1 MAIKFDLFENPVKE
15 GVSVP
20 KLHAKVITKDVV
32 TTREIREAIR
42 RKCTVSPADVAAVIT
57 ALNDELYENLSNG
70 YAVHLE
76 GIGYFSLSLKCAP
89 DINPKYIKDDDVQVR
104 SIKFTP
110 DKDWRPL
117 TFSQTGSVPASDI
130 VFAGYGIETPDEAT
144 GEDGKARR
152 AVAPAADER
161 RGGTA
166 PDDPEHK
173 RKAEQAEHHHHGGN
187 GELRA
192 VLCEDLLEHGAVTPC
207 RQTAF
212 RHDRCI

>member
-15 GVSVP
+15 GVSAP

-110 DKDWRPL
+110 DKDLIDR
-117 TFSQTGSVPASDI
+117 FQSVYLERK
-130 VFAGYGIETPDEAT
+130 VDEAHHSTKLDEEEVKQKLAEYFKTHSFLQRRDFERLT
-144 GEDGKARR
+144 GFNASKSTRVIRELVKDGVLKNAGTKYQP
-152 AVAPAADER
+152 VYV
-161 RGGTA
+161 RGEKG
-166 PDDPEHK
+166 
-173 RKAEQAEHHHHGGN
+173 
-187 GELRA
+187 
-192 VLCEDLLEHGAVTPC
+192 
-207 RQTAF
+207 
-212 RHDRCI
+212 

>member
-15 GVSVP
+15 GFSVP
-20 KLHAKVITKDVV
+20 KVHAKVVTKDVV

-89 DINPKYIKDDDVQVR
+89 DINTKYIKDDDVQVR

-110 DKDWRPL
+110 DKDLIDR
-117 TFSQTGSVPASDI
+117 FQSVYLERK
-130 VFAGYGIETPDEAT
+130 VDEAHHSTKLDEEEVKQKLAEYFKTHSFLQRRDFERLT
-144 GEDGKARR
+144 GFNASKSTRVIRELVKDGVLKNA
-152 AVAPAADER
+152 
-161 RGGTA
+161 GTKYQ
-166 PDDPEHK
+166 PVYVV
-173 RKAEQAEHHHHGGN
+173 GN
-187 GELRA
+187 K
-192 VLCEDLLEHGAVTPC
+192 
-207 RQTAF
+207 
-212 RHDRCI
+212 

>member
-42 RKCTVSPADVAAVIT
+42 KKCTASPADVAAVIT

-104 SIKFTP
+104 SIKFMP
-110 DKDWRPL
+110 DKDLIDRFQKL
-117 TFSQTGSVPASDI
+117 
-130 VFAGYGIETPDEAT
+130 
-144 GEDGKARR
+144 
-152 AVAPAADER
+152 
-161 RGGTA
+161 
-166 PDDPEHK
+166 
-173 RKAEQAEHHHHGGN
+173 AEHFKTHSFLQRRDFEQLTGFN
-187 GELRA
+187 SSKSTRVIRELVKEG
-192 VLCEDLLEHGAVTPC
+192 VLKNAGTKYQPVYVRGKKE
-207 RQTAF
+207 
-212 RHDRCI
+212 

>member
-1 MAIKFDLFENPVKE
+1 MV
-15 GVSVP
+15 
-20 KLHAKVITKDVV
+20 TKDVV

-110 DKDWRPL
+110 DKDLIDR
-117 TFSQTGSVPASDI
+117 FQSVYLERK
-130 VFAGYGIETPDEAT
+130 VDEAHHSAKLDEEEVKQKLAEYFKTHSFLQRRDFERLT
-144 GEDGKARR
+144 GFNSSKSTRVIRELVKDGVLKNA
-152 AVAPAADER
+152 
-161 RGGTA
+161 GTKYQ
-166 PDDPEHK
+166 PVYVV
-173 RKAEQAEHHHHGGN
+173 GN
-187 GELRA
+187 K
-192 VLCEDLLEHGAVTPC
+192 
-207 RQTAF
+207 
-212 RHDRCI
+212 

>member
-20 KLHAKVITKDVV
+20 KLHAKVVTKDVV

-57 ALNDELYENLSNG
+57 ALNYENLSNG

-110 DKDWRPL
+110 DKDLIDR
-117 TFSQTGSVPASDI
+117 FQSVYLERK
-130 VFAGYGIETPDEAT
+130 VDEAHHSTKLDEEEVKQKLTEYFKAHSFLQRRDFERLT
-144 GEDGKARR
+144 GFNSSKSTRVIRELVKEGVLKNA
-152 AVAPAADER
+152 
-161 RGGTA
+161 GTKYQ
-166 PDDPEHK
+166 PVYVV
-173 RKAEQAEHHHHGGN
+173 
-187 GELRA
+187 GE
-192 VLCEDLLEHGAVTPC
+192 
-207 RQTAF
+207 
-212 RHDRCI
+212 

>member
-15 GVSVP
+15 GVSAP

-110 DKDWRPL
+110 DKDLIDR
-117 TFSQTGSVPASDI
+117 FQSVYLDRK
-130 VFAGYGIETPDEAT
+130 VDEAHHSA
-144 GEDGKARR
+144 KL
-152 AVAPAADER
+152 DE
-161 RGGTA
+161 
-166 PDDPEHK
+166 EEVK
-173 RKAEQAEHHHHGGN
+173 QKLAEYFKTH
-187 GELRA
+187 
-192 VLCEDLLEHGAVTPC
+192 
-207 RQTAF
+207 
-212 RHDRCI
+212 

>member
-42 RKCTVSPADVAAVIT
+42 KKCTASPAVIT

-110 DKDWRPL
+110 DKDLIDR
-117 TFSQTGSVPASDI
+117 FQSVYLERK
-130 VFAGYGIETPDEAT
+130 VDEAHHSTKLDEEEVKQKLAEYFKTHSFLQRRDFERLT
-144 GEDGKARR
+144 GFNSSKSTRVIRELVKEGVLKNA
-152 AVAPAADER
+152 
-161 RGGTA
+161 GTKYQ
-166 PDDPEHK
+166 PVYV
-173 RKAEQAEHHHHGGN
+173 R
-187 GELRA
+187 GELN
-192 VLCEDLLEHGAVTPC
+192 HYN
-207 RQTAF
+207 
-212 RHDRCI
+212 

>member
-20 KLHAKVITKDVV
+20 KLHAKVVTKDVV

-110 DKDWRPL
+110 DKDLINRFRNVCLEREVDDTHHSAKLDEEEMKQKLVEYFEAHAFLQRRDFEQL
-117 TFSQTGSVPASDI
+117 TGFNSSKSTRVIRELVKEGMLKN
-130 VFAGYGIETPDEAT
+130 AGTKYQPVYVME
-144 GEDGKARR
+144 
-152 AVAPAADER
+152 
-161 RGGTA
+161 
-166 PDDPEHK
+166 
-173 RKAEQAEHHHHGGN
+173 
-187 GELRA
+187 
-192 VLCEDLLEHGAVTPC
+192 
-207 RQTAF
+207 
-212 RHDRCI
+212 

>member
-15 GVSVP
+15 GVSAP

-42 RKCTVSPADVAAVIT
+42 KKCTASPADVAAVIT

-110 DKDWRPL
+110 DKDLIDRFQSVYLERKLDEEEVKQKLAEYFKNHSFLQRRDFERL
-117 TFSQTGSVPASDI
+117 TGFNSSKSTRVIRELVKDGVLKN
-130 VFAGYGIETPDEAT
+130 AGTKFQPVYVVGD
-144 GEDGKARR
+144 
-152 AVAPAADER
+152 
-161 RGGTA
+161 
-166 PDDPEHK
+166 
-173 RKAEQAEHHHHGGN
+173 
-187 GELRA
+187 
-192 VLCEDLLEHGAVTPC
+192 
-207 RQTAF
+207 
-212 RHDRCI
+212 

>member
-42 RKCTVSPADVAAVIT
+42 KKCTASPADVAAVIT

-76 GIGYFSLSLKCAP
+76 GIGYFSLSLKCTP

-110 DKDWRPL
+110 DKDLIDR
-117 TFSQTGSVPASDI
+117 FQSVYLERK
-130 VFAGYGIETPDEAT
+130 VDEAHHSTKLDEEEVKQKLAEYFKTHSFLQRRDFERLT
-144 GEDGKARR
+144 GFNSSKSTRVIRELVKEGVLKNA
-152 AVAPAADER
+152 
-161 RGGTA
+161 GTKFQ
-166 PDDPEHK
+166 PVYVV
-173 RKAEQAEHHHHGGN
+173 
-187 GELRA
+187 GEK
-192 VLCEDLLEHGAVTPC
+192 G
-207 RQTAF
+207 
-212 RHDRCI
+212 

>member
-15 GVSVP
+15 GVSAP

-110 DKDWRPL
+110 DKDLIDR
-117 TFSQTGSVPASDI
+117 FQSVYLERK
-130 VFAGYGIETPDEAT
+130 VDEAHHSAKLDEEEVKQKLAEYFKTHSFLQRRDFERLT
-144 GEDGKARR
+144 GFNASKSTRVIRELVKDGVLKNA
-152 AVAPAADER
+152 
-161 RGGTA
+161 GTKYQ
-166 PDDPEHK
+166 PVYVV
-173 RKAEQAEHHHHGGN
+173 
-187 GELRA
+187 GE
-192 VLCEDLLEHGAVTPC
+192 
-207 RQTAF
+207 
-212 RHDRCI
+212 

>member
-15 GVSVP
+15 GVSAP

-110 DKDWRPL
+110 DKDLIDR
-117 TFSQTGSVPASDI
+117 FQSVYLERK
-130 VFAGYGIETPDEAT
+130 VDEAHHSTKLDEEEVKKKLAEYFKTHSFLQRRDLERLT
-144 GEDGKARR
+144 GFNSSKSTRVIRELVK
-152 AVAPAADER
+152 DEVLKNAGTKYQPVYV
-161 RGGTA
+161 RGG
-166 PDDPEHK
+166 ERVK
-173 RKAEQAEHHHHGGN
+173 
-187 GELRA
+187 
-192 VLCEDLLEHGAVTPC
+192 
-207 RQTAF
+207 
-212 RHDRCI
+212 